1 MPKIKKDKNGQTN
14 SINQVRYGCA
24 LGAMHSVSAIP
35 GAIPITHC
43 GPGCVDKQYMSLS
56 FYNGYQGGGY
66 SGGAVP
72 PSSNLQEKDV
82 VFGGA
87 KHLDQLIEASLKIL
101 EGDLFVVL
109 NGCIPEI
116 VGDDIGAVVDI
127 RKRAC
132 PSCLLKPADSKAT
145 TSPATKSSP
154 RQLSSSMWINM
165 LRTKR
170 RKRRA

>member
-1 MPKIKKDKNGQTN
+1 MPKIKKNENGQTN
-14 SINQVRYGCA
+14 SISQVRYGCA
-24 LGAMHSVSAIP
+24 LGALHSVSAIP

-43 GPGCVDKQYMSLS
+43 GPGCVDKQYTSLV

-101 EGDLFVVL
+101 WTPTF
-109 NGCIPEI
+109 
-116 VGDDIGAVVDI
+116 
-127 RKRAC
+127 
-132 PSCLLKPADSKAT
+132 S
-145 TSPATKSSP
+145 
-154 RQLSSSMWINM
+154 
-165 LRTKR
+165 
-170 RKRRA
+170 

>member
-1 MPKIKKDKNGQTN
+1 MTRKSIGRSRRERRQRRPKIKKNENGQTN
-14 SINQVRYGCA
+14 SISQVRYGCA
-24 LGAMHSVSAIP
+24 LGALHSVSAIP

-43 GPGCVDKQYMSLS
+43 GPGCVDKQYTSLV

-87 KHLDQLIEASLKIL
+87 KHLDQLIEASLKIMDA
-101 EGDLFVVL
+101 DLFVVL

-116 VGDDIGAVVDI
+116 VGDDIGAVVARYQEKGVPI
-127 RKRAC
+127 VSAETGGFKG
-132 PSCLLKPADSKAT
+132 
-145 TSPATKSSP
+145 
-154 RQLSSSMWINM
+154 N
-165 LRTKR
+165 
-170 RKRRA
+170 